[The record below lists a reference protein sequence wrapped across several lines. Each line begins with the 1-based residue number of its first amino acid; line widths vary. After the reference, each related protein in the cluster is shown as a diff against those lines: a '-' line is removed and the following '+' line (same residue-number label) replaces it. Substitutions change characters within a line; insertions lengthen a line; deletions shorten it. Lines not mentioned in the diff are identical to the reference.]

1 MTAGY
6 SAELDELRQLV
17 RGFLQEKSPGREVRR
32 LMEADRN
39 RDDAV
44 WAQMADQ
51 LGLPG
56 IVVPTAYGGAGYG
69 PAELGVVLEE
79 MGRVLLVAPYFATVA
94 LAGQALATS
103 GDADAQERWLSGIAD
118 GSLTATL
125 AVAEE
130 SGSWDLGEVRATAQ
144 RAGDQWA
151 VSGTKLYVVDG
162 HTADLLLVVARAPDG
177 LGVFGVE
184 RDAAGVERAK
194 LDTLDLTRELAS
206 VVLRDAPAVRVGA
219 GPDSME
225 WLSWVGDLA
234 LAALAAEQIG
244 GAARCLELSVEY
256 AKVREQF
263 GRPIGSFQAIK
274 HKCANMLLE
283 VECGRSAVYHAS
295 AALAEGQ
302 PDASIAATLAYAYC
316 SKAFTHV
323 AKECIQIH
331 GGIGYTWEHDA
342 HLYLRRAKSSQLLFG
357 PPARQR
363 ARLAEMAGI

>member
-6 SAELDELRQLV
+6 RAEHDELRQLV
-17 RGFLQEKSPGREVRR
+17 RGFLREKSPGREVRR

-56 IVVPTAYGGAGYG
+56 MVVPTVYGGAGYG
-69 PAELGVVLEE
+69 PAELAIVLEE

-103 GDADAQERWLSGIAD
+103 GDEEAQERWLPGIAD

-125 AVAEE
+125 AVAEG
-130 SGSWDLGEVRATAQ
+130 SGSWDLGEVTVSAEP
-144 RAGDQWA
+144 AGGHWN
-151 VSGTKLYVVDG
+151 VSGTKLFVVDG
-162 HTADLLLVVARAPDG
+162 HSADLLLVVARAPDG

-184 RDAAGVERAK
+184 RDAPEVERAK
-194 LDTLDLTRELAS
+194 LDTLDMTRELAS
-206 VVLRDAPAVRVGA
+206 VMLRGAPAVRVGA
-219 GPDSME
+219 GQDAMT
-225 WLSWVGDLA
+225 WLSRVGDLA

-283 VECGRSAVYHAS
+283 VQCGQSAVYHAS

-316 SKAFTHV
+316 SRAFTHA

-342 HLYLRRAKSSQLLFG
+342 HLYLRRAKSSELLFG

>member
-1 MTAGY
+1 
-6 SAELDELRQLV
+6 
-17 RGFLQEKSPGREVRR
+17 
-32 LMEADRN
+32 
-39 RDDAV
+39 
-44 WAQMADQ
+44 
-51 LGLPG
+51 
-56 IVVPTAYGGAGYG
+56 
-69 PAELGVVLEE
+69 
-79 MGRVLLVAPYFATVA
+79 
-94 LAGQALATS
+94 
-103 GDADAQERWLSGIAD
+103 
-118 GSLTATL
+118 
-125 AVAEE
+125 
-130 SGSWDLGEVRATAQ
+130 
-144 RAGDQWA
+144 
-151 VSGTKLYVVDG
+151 
-162 HTADLLLVVARAPDG
+162 
-177 LGVFGVE
+177 
-184 RDAAGVERAK
+184 
-194 LDTLDLTRELAS
+194 
-206 VVLRDAPAVRVGA
+206 
-219 GPDSME
+219 ME
-225 WLSWVGDLA
+225 WLSWAGDLA

-316 SKAFTHV
+316 SRAFTHA